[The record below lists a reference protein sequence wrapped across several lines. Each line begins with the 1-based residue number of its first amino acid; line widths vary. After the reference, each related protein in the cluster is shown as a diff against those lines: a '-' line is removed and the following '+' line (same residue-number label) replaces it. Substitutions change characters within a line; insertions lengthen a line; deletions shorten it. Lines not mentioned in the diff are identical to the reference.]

1 MIGAAQDWLEARVP
15 FDDAARQQ
23 SLPLLDRA
31 AQALLDA
38 DPTGRTPLTVVDL
51 GAGTGKSAA
60 WFRQHLTPR
69 LPGRSIHWLLVDAHE
84 PSLEIATQHLA
95 DADTIVTRLS
105 ELPTALAH
113 HLPEHPAP
121 GTLLLTC
128 SAVLDVLTQGD
139 VEAILTTLTTYQ
151 GVGLFLLSITA
162 DWHLEPAH
170 PRDPELAEAFADH
183 QRRDGKLGAEGGQA
197 MLRTAR
203 EHAVQTTHGNSA
215 WHLSAPRDTEFTRR
229 FLTERVA
236 AAVEAAPELEDAA
249 LEWLETRNQQATDQL
264 NVTVDH
270 CDVLV
275 DARRSR

>member
-84 PSLEIATQHLA
+84 PSLGIATQHLA

-105 ELPTALAH
+105 DLPTALASH
-113 HLPEHPAP
+113 FPGHPAP
-121 GTLLLTC
+121 GTVLLTC
-128 SAVLDVLTQGD
+128 SAVLDVLTQDD

-183 QRRDGKLGAEGGQA
+183 QRRDGKLGAEGGRA

-203 EHAVQTTHGNSA
+203 EHAVQTAHGNSA

-229 FLTERVA
+229 FLSERVA

-249 LEWLETRNQQATDQL
+249 REWLETRDQQATDQL